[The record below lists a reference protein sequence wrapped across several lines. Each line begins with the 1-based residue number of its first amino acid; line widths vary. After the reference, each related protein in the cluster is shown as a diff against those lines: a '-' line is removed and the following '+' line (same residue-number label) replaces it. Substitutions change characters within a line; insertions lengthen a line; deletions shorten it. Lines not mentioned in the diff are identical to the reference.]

1 MNCLTDSS
9 SQKFKTP
16 SYCDRVTLMVIN
28 RPSAGRLELRS
39 CGKLERNMPS
49 IDRDT
54 RYAHRFLLKEHI
66 GKTEGGITF
75 RWNSGK

>member
-1 MNCLTDSS
+1 MSRVSETVNCLTDSS

-16 SYCDRVTLMVIN
+16 RYCDCITLMVIN

-39 CGKLERNMPS
+39 CGKLERNMSS

-54 RYAHRFLLKEHI
+54 RYAHRILLQEHL
-66 GKTEGGITF
+66 GKTGG
-75 RWNSGK
+75 